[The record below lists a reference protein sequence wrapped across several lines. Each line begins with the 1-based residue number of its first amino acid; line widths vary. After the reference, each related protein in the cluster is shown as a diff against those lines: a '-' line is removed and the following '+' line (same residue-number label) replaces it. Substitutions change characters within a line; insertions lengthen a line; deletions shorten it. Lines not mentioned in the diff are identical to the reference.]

1 MINKKFLIPFSIAAL
16 SIILSFLH
24 YPNYLSDDAFIHIG
38 FINGLLKGD
47 GFSFAGN
54 RTYGTTSPL
63 WVILGSVFS
72 FVTRDPEISIR
83 ILSGFFTF
91 LSISFFYFLISKLK
105 LSEAIKIIVL
115 LSLAINP
122 FVLRWSLTGM
132 EATAAMFLMIVFII
146 LFQKEQS
153 LKIQIYTGILFG
165 ISYLL
170 RPEFGGFFLLTILY
184 TIIKKNSDRK
194 NLIFIFPALSIISA
208 WLIFSY
214 FHFGTI
220 LPNTYTA
227 KSSALLLTFDIST
240 LFRDVQTLF
249 IVNLPD
255 FIFSGIMVLYIIS
268 VLGKKRGN
276 LFSNVLNA
284 FKNQKVLL
292 FLFWISVFYIFYI
305 LRDVTIVSR
314 YELIFV
320 PIIIFLVNILFETII
335 NHKIKRFIL
344 FLTSTYVFL
353 IIFSS
358 AILTFNVIKPSV
370 DDFVNGFQSTYMHIA
385 QIINSYSKNQDVSV
399 GVADVG
405 IIGAYSNAKVYDSVG
420 LVDNERFKYK
430 STLEYYLNKKP
441 DFIILREE
449 ENIKDVIPV
458 NVGYKIL
465 FSKKLPGFGIKEQEA
480 RTVTLYKINW
490 K

>member
-1 MINKKFLIPFSIAAL
+1 MINKKYLIPFSFAVFP
-16 SIILSFLH
+16 IIFSFLL

-63 WVILGSVFS
+63 WVILGSILTFI
-72 FVTRDPEISIR
+72 TKNPELSIR
-83 ILSGFFTF
+83 ILSGLFTF
-91 LSISFFYFLISKLK
+91 LSITFFYSLLGKFK
-105 LSEAIKIIVL
+105 LSETVKLICL

-132 EATAAMFLMIVFII
+132 ESTAAMFLMIIFFM

-153 LKIQIYTGILFG
+153 FKIQVYTGILFG
-165 ISYLL
+165 ISFLL
-170 RPEFGGFFLLTILY
+170 RPEFAGFFLLTILS
-184 TIIKKNSDRK
+184 IVLKKKSEGK
-194 NLIFIFPALSIISA
+194 KLIFVLPALLIITA

-227 KSSALLLTFDIST
+227 KSSQQLLTFDIRT
-240 LFRDVQTLF
+240 FFRDVQTLF
-249 IVNLPD
+249 VVNLPD
-255 FIFSGIMVLYIIS
+255 LIFWGILI
-268 VLGKKRGN
+268 L
-276 LFSNVLNA
+276 L
-284 FKNQKVLL
+284 VLL
-292 FLFWISVFYIFYI
+292 VQKAERNNYFSSIFREFNNSNIFVFLLWISVFYIFYI
-305 LRDVTIVSR
+305 LRDITIVSR
-314 YELIFV
+314 YELIFI
-320 PIIIFLVNILFETII
+320 PLIIFLVSISFENIFSRK
-335 NHKIKRFIL
+335 NKKFNL
-344 FLTSTYVFL
+344 FLTSAYIFL

-358 AILTFNVIKPSV
+358 TILTFIVIKPSV
-370 DDFVNGFQSTYMHIA
+370 DDFVNGFQSTYKHIA
-385 QIINSYSKNQDVSV
+385 QIINSYSKVQGVSV

-420 LVDNERFKYK
+420 LVDNEKFKYK
-430 STLEYYLNKKP
+430 TTFDYYVDKKP

-449 ENIKDVIPV
+449 ENIEDVIPS
-458 NVGYKIL
+458 GISFKIL
-465 FSKKLPGFGIKEQEA
+465 FTKKLPGFGIKEQEA

-490 K
+490 E

>member
-1 MINKKFLIPFSIAAL
+1 MINKKFLIPFSIAIL
-16 SIILSFLH
+16 SIILSFLL
-24 YPNYLSDDAFIHIG
+24 YPYYLSDDAFIHIG

-63 WVILGSVFS
+63 WVILGSGFS
-72 FVTRDPEISIR
+72 FVTRDPELSIR

-105 LSEAIKIIVL
+105 LSEAVKIIVL

-184 TIIKKNSDRK
+184 IIIKKKSDRK
-194 NLIFIFPALSIISA
+194 NLIFIIPAVLIISA

-227 KSSALLLTFDIST
+227 KSSHHLITFDVRT
-240 LFRDVQTLF
+240 LFRNAQTFF

-255 FIFSGIMVLYIIS
+255 FIFSGILILLIVFIH
-268 VLGKKRGN
+268 KRGR
-276 LFSNVLNA
+276 
-284 FKNQKVLL
+284 KEL
-292 FLFWISVFYIFYI
+292 FLSISDKVKDLNIIVFILWIFTFYIFYI
-305 LRDVTIVSR
+305 LRDITIVSR
-314 YELIFV
+314 YEIIFI
-320 PIIIFLVNILFETII
+320 PLIIFLVAIVFENLLNFKT
-335 NHKIKRFIL
+335 KRFFT
-344 FLTSTYVFL
+344 FLKSAYVFL

-370 DDFVNGFQSTYMHIA
+370 DDFVNGFQSTYKHIA
-385 QIINSYSKNQDVSV
+385 QIINSNSKVQDVSV

-405 IIGAYSNAKVYDSVG
+405 IIGADSNAKVYDSVG

-430 STLEYYLNKKP
+430 STLEYYLDKKP

-449 ENIKDVIPV
+449 ENIIDVIPV

-490 K
+490 E